1 MDPGALPRMRVADL
15 VHRLAIAAQELA
27 GTTAAAIARQSR
39 TGKLSLAIALMPVAA
54 LAQAPAGGPTAS
66 EIRIRATPPGAPV
79 SAAYLKISAGARGA
93 DKLIA
98 VKIDPA
104 IAGTVEIHDML
115 SEGGVMKMRR
125 IEGVEVK
132 PGAPAEL
139 KPGGKHIMLM
149 NLKKGLKAGDT
160 VKMVLVFE
168 KAGEVTVDAKVEQ
181 IGAASSGQGGHKGH

>member
-1 MDPGALPRMRVADL
+1 MKAAHLALAMAFALLPGPAF
-15 VHRLAIAAQELA
+15 
-27 GTTAAAIARQSR
+27 
-39 TGKLSLAIALMPVAA
+39 
-54 LAQAPAGGPTAS
+54 AQAPAGAPTAS

-93 DKLIA
+93 DKLLA

-104 IAGTVEIHDML
+104 IAGAVEIHDMF

-125 IEGVEVK
+125 IEGVDVK

-181 IGAASSGQGGHKGH
+181 IGAAGSDHGGSKGH